1 VGEVTSE
8 QALRA
13 WAYKLV
19 REENYELSVDE
30 VVEDAGKIVD
40 FILAKTPDA
49 EPGTMI
55 LGEVSFEDRVH
66 MAQGGP
72 EDCPTCEEEARQK
85 APYRVWSARSERHP
99 EDDTCVIREFS
110 NGRGEF
116 SSLYGGWIS
125 WEPSASAWTKYQEIS
140 ISDLPVKLQPVK

>member
-1 VGEVTSE
+1 MGEVTSE

-40 FILAKTPDA
+40 FILAKTPGA
-49 EPGTMI
+49 EPG
-55 LGEVSFEDRVH
+55 VNPFEASNDDHANQV
-66 MAQGGP
+66 GP
-72 EDCPTCEEEARQK
+72 ANCPTCEEEARQR
-85 APYRVWSARSERHP
+85 APYRVWSARSERYP
-99 EDDTCVIREFS
+99 EDDTCVIREFRD
-110 NGRGEF
+110 GRGEF
-116 SSLYGGWIS
+116 SSLFGGWIP
-125 WEPSASAWTKYQEIS
+125 WGTQSAWTKYQEIS